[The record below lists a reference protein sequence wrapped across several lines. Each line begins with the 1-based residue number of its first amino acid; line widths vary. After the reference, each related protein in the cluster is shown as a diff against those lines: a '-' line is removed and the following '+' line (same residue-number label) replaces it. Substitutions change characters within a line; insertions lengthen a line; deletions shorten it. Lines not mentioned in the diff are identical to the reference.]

1 MTGNLLVKSLK
12 IEILGTGCARCNT
25 TEEIVKQ
32 AVLEAGIEAAVVKVK
47 DIREIAKY
55 GVMVTPAVVI
65 DGELK
70 SVGKIP
76 DLEEVL
82 GWIK

>member
-1 MTGNLLVKSLK
+1 MK
-12 IEILGTGCARCNT
+12 IEVLGTGCARCNT
-25 TEEIVKQ
+25 AEEIVKQ
-32 AVLEAGIEAAVVKVK
+32 AVLDAGIEAEVVKVK

-55 GVMVTPAVVI
+55 GVMVTPAVVV

-70 SVGKIP
+70 SEGKIP